1 LTRIRLLP
9 TLSSLLVALLLAA
22 CNPSAPPEPGAIPTV
37 EGLPSGDQQTQP
49 GTDGAPT
56 DGGYLAPDSQGAGEA
71 LTDTVPAEG
80 EAYPAPTA
88 PVLPDG
94 YVEPTPES

>member
-1 LTRIRLLP
+1 LTRIRLLS
-9 TLSSLLVALLLAA
+9 TLSILLVALLLAA

-37 EGLPSGDQQTQP
+37 EGLPSRDQQTQP
-49 GTDGAPT
+49 GTDTAPSEPYPGPGTEGASEP
-56 DGGYLAPDSQGAGEA
+56 

-80 EAYPAPTA
+80 EAYPAPTE
-88 PVLPDG
+88 PVLPAG